1 VNCKFLNFG
10 VKIKKSL
17 KLQEL
22 KLNFPLLNLYINSV
36 KGGVTDVSNYKSNL
50 LIINFKIEWQIVESL
65 SSYNESNFSSSR
77 QSTIQIQLNKKLTI
91 FFFLTIY
98 LPQKVLGIQ
107 SKFYTNLFFNLLLND
122 KKKFLYFIFRLVL

>member
-1 VNCKFLNFG
+1 
-10 VKIKKSL
+10 
-17 KLQEL
+17 
-22 KLNFPLLNLYINSV
+22 
-36 KGGVTDVSNYKSNL
+36 VSNYKSNL

-91 FFFLTIY
+91 FFLTIY
-98 LPQKVLGIQ
+98 LPRKVLGIQ
-107 SKFYTNLFFNLLLND
+107 SKFYSNLFFNLLLND